1 MVGQVGCANLL
12 QAADPGLF
20 RPSRCSP
27 FFTIQCNANS
37 AIQNRTFAILKS
49 YWFFRPSR
57 CSAFFTIQ
65 CFSAIWFSTIH
76 YDSVYKIFLIYNSA
90 ILNKTIILHIVQ
102 YNSCRLFRPT
112 QPSPPLATG
121 QQLASVEL
129 GEKWRWWW
137 WEVWGRHLER
147 LSDGHLKHFLRQ
159 E

>member
-20 RPSRCSP
+20 RPASCSP
-27 FFTIQCNANS
+27 FFTIQCNTNF

-49 YWFFRPSR
+49 YWLFRPSR

-76 YDSVYKIFLIYNSA
+76 YDSVIWEYKIILMYVKFCNTKQDYN
-90 ILNKTIILHIVQ
+90 IVHLQ
-102 YNSCRLFRPT
+102 YNSCWLFRPA
-112 QPSPPLATG
+112 QPSSPLATG

-137 WEVWGRHLER
+137 EVWGRHFER
-147 LSDGHLKHFLRQ
+147 LSEGHL
-159 E
+159 